1 MLTSTK
7 GGSGKSVVAIGMFLK
22 FRDDEGKNLGYFKPI
37 GDKMSMTPKTRTDK
51 DVNVISAVVARK
63 FSKEEICPQF
73 LSPGYFLDEVTLEET
88 GQIKEKIKDTYQSMV
103 SKGLDVMIIEGNH
116 SCNQFRSI
124 SLDDAYFA
132 KEFDSEVIICC
143 PVSDDDD
150 INDLV
155 SVYDWYKCQGINVK
169 GVILNG
175 VSDNAF
181 TRIEQYHKPLLEKL
195 GIPFIGGLKK
205 SKQLEKPTISEIMEA
220 VNGRLIVGNYIK
232 VKYNTIEGFVIG
244 AMGSESAVSYLR
256 RGRDKCVITGGD
268 RSDIALAALETS
280 TALIIFT
287 GNIEP
292 APHIQSK
299 AEEKGIPLIV
309 APGDTYT
316 VSEQV
321 KKIHTHIQPN
331 EIGICKEQADK
342 YLDWEKVLE

>member
-1 MLTSTK
+1 
-7 GGSGKSVVAIGMFLK
+7 
-22 FRDDEGKNLGYFKPI
+22 
-37 GDKMSMTPKTRTDK
+37 
-51 DVNVISAVVARK
+51 
-63 FSKEEICPQF
+63 
-73 LSPGYFLDEVTLEET
+73 
-88 GQIKEKIKDTYQSMV
+88 
-103 SKGLDVMIIEGNH
+103 
-116 SCNQFRSI
+116 
-124 SLDDAYFA
+124 
-132 KEFDSEVIICC
+132 
-143 PVSDDDD
+143 
-150 INDLV
+150 
-155 SVYDWYKCQGINVK
+155 
-169 GVILNG
+169 
-175 VSDNAF
+175 
-181 TRIEQYHKPLLEKL
+181 
-195 GIPFIGGLKK
+195 
-205 SKQLEKPTISEIMEA
+205 
-220 VNGRLIVGNYIK
+220 
-232 VKYNTIEGFVIG
+232 
-244 AMGSESAVSYLR
+244 VSYLR